1 MRDISFDVYVA
12 GGPGKTYNES
22 VTMKAGISL
31 RGGYDATNGWARNI
45 SSFASTIVP
54 LGDRGISAYSDITL
68 AYQSST
74 IIEGMA
80 ISSDTTSSAVFG
92 IVTVNS
98 NIQIQNNKID
108 FANNSTGGIIAVSV
122 TGANVIITG
131 NSISSNAVYSAIGVK
146 SLEANSAHISQNTFT
161 LSSNN
166 SLSYGVAL
174 SGGLNYQI
182 QNNAMTLVGTNLVTG
197 IDILGDVTALNVS
210 SNLIFAK
217 TTAMYNASGLII
229 NTSNASTFTFQNN
242 LVLSSS
248 LQSSRS
254 MVVGGQTTSATATI
268 VNNTMASVGSG
279 FSTTNIQIPFPT
291 GPTTSVQSNILF
303 NSGATLNSGI
313 YEGFGAN
320 LADFTGNLLFDM
332 STGLYI
338 NNGNTGSPLTTQAS
352 LTYAN
357 TIAPAAGSCTGNL
370 APWDNAAGPNTASVF
385 SAGFVAP
392 TSVTT
397 AADLKTW
404 TIKGYVNATSG
415 PADLDASGGWSTG
428 DIGANAAAAGP

>member
-166 SLSYGVAL
+166 SLSYGIAL

-291 GPTTSVQSNILF
+291 GPTTSVQSIFYL
-303 NSGATLNSGI
+303 TL
-313 YEGFGAN
+313 EQ
-320 LADFTGNLLFDM
+320 
-332 STGLYI
+332 
-338 NNGNTGSPLTTQAS
+338 P
-352 LTYAN
+352 
-357 TIAPAAGSCTGNL
+357 
-370 APWDNAAGPNTASVF
+370 
-385 SAGFVAP
+385 
-392 TSVTT
+392 
-397 AADLKTW
+397 
-404 TIKGYVNATSG
+404 
-415 PADLDASGGWSTG
+415 
-428 DIGANAAAAGP
+428 